1 MNLRKLKI
9 LQKDKRKFLNGKMSA
24 QIIYMQKKM
33 AMLTS
38 LGTLQILNGKMMKIS
53 KIEKI
58 AVIIFASLLAS
69 LLAYSFFKLFIV

>member
-1 MNLRKLKI
+1 
-9 LQKDKRKFLNGKMSA
+9 MSA
-24 QIIYMQKKM
+24 QIISMQKKM
-33 AMLTS
+33 DMLTS

-58 AVIIFASLLAS
+58 AVIIFASLLAF